1 MNLSSMDKHK
11 VKVCRAGTLVAV
23 AMVVCLAFAGCSKGE
38 KQEEPE
44 VTVQAAPAA
53 TADIS
58 RVVNT
63 EGIIFPVAQS
73 AITPKINAPVKKF
86 YVVRGQKVSQ
96 GQLLATLENRDL
108 SAAALDNKGAYEQ
121 AEAAYTTSI
130 GATLPEENAK
140 AELDVQTAQQELDA
154 QQKLF
159 NSRQDLFKQGALP
172 RKDLDAAAVALAQA
186 RSAYNIAKRHLD
198 GLNAVGKQGAI
209 KTATGQLT
217 SAKGKLLNSEALL
230 SYSEVHSPI
239 AGFITD
245 RPLYPGEMASTAT
258 PLLTVMDISQVIAK
272 AHIPQ
277 SDALQL
283 HKGDPATISL
293 AGLEKPING
302 KVSLIS
308 PALDP
313 NSTTVEVWVQAPNAN
328 QLLRPGTT
336 AQIAITAAT
345 IKDALVVPSAALIN
359 AKGDA
364 AQVMVV
370 DGKNQASS
378 RDVKTGIQ
386 SGPQVQIVSGLKPGE
401 VVVTEGAYGL
411 PDKTKVKI
419 EKPESE
425 SASAGAKDD
434 DAKSGKTGDDT
445 KAGTDKA
452 NPDKAGVDKAGDA
465 GKSAKGKP
473 SAGNGA
479 KAKPDASSK
488 KAAQPKANGK
498 NDNGAK
504 D

>member
-1 MNLSSMDKHK
+1 MDKHK
-11 VKVCRAGTLVAV
+11 PKVGRAGTLVAL
-23 AMVVCLAFAGCSKGE
+23 AMAVCLAATGCGKGE
-38 KQEEPE
+38 KEEAPE

-63 EGIIFPVAQS
+63 EGIIFPIAQS
-73 AITPKINAPVKKF
+73 AITPKINAPVRKF
-86 YVVRGQKVSQ
+86 YVVRGQKVRQ

-121 AEAAYTTSI
+121 AEASYSTTI

-140 AELDVQTAQQELDA
+140 AELDLQTAQQELDA

-172 RKDLDAAAVALAQA
+172 RKDLDAAAVSLAQA

-209 KTATGQLT
+209 KTANGQLT
-217 SAKGKLLNSEALL
+217 SAKGKLLNSEAQL

-245 RPLYPGEMASTAT
+245 RPLYPGEMASTAA

-283 HKGDPATISL
+283 HKGDAATISL
-293 AGLEKPING
+293 AGLDKSISG

-328 QLLRPGTT
+328 QQLRPGTT
-336 AQIAITAAT
+336 AQIAITAQT
-345 IKDALVVPSAALIN
+345 IKDALVVPSAALLN
-359 AKGDA
+359 AKGDS
-364 AQVMVV
+364 AQVLVI
-370 DGKNQASS
+370 DGQSQASS

-386 SGPQVQIVSGLKPGE
+386 TGQQVQIVSGLKPGE
-401 VVVTEGAYGL
+401 MIVTEGAYGL

-425 SASAGAKDD
+425 SAGEGAKDKDKD
-434 DAKSGKTGDDT
+434 DEAKSGKGGDDA
-445 KAGTDKA
+445 KAAPDKA
-452 NPDKAGVDKAGDA
+452 NADKAGADKAGDA
-465 GKSAKGKP
+465 GKSAKDKP

-479 KAKPDASSK
+479 KAKPDAGGK
-488 KAAQPKANGK
+488 KAAQPKSNGK
-498 NDNGAK
+498 NDSGAK

>member
-1 MNLSSMDKHK
+1 VNLRSMDKDK
-11 VKVCRAGTLVAV
+11 RNAGRVRTLVALATAISLV
-23 AMVVCLAFAGCSKGE
+23 AIGCGKGE
-38 KQEEPE
+38 KEEAPE

-53 TADIS
+53 TSDIS
-58 RVVNT
+58 RVINT

-86 YVVRGQKVSQ
+86 YVVRGQKVRQ

-121 AEAAYTTSI
+121 AEATYSTSL

-140 AELDVQTAQQELDA
+140 AELDVQTALQELDA
-154 QQKLF
+154 QQKLY

-172 RKDLDAAAVALAQA
+172 RKDLDAAAVSLAQA
-186 RSAYNIAKRHLD
+186 KSAYNIAKKHLD

-209 KTATGQLT
+209 KTANGQLT
-217 SAKGKLLNSEALL
+217 SAKGKLLNSEAQL
-230 SYSEVHSPI
+230 SYSEVRSPI

-277 SDALQL
+277 SDALPL
-283 HKGDPATISL
+283 HKGDAAIISL
-293 AGLEKPING
+293 TGLEKPING

-313 NSTTVEVWVQAPNAN
+313 NSTTVEVWVQAPNVN
-328 QLLRPGTT
+328 QQLRPGTT
-336 AQIAITAAT
+336 AQIAITAQT
-345 IKDALVVPSAALIN
+345 VKDALVVPAAALLN

-370 DGKNQASS
+370 DSQNQASS
-378 RDVKTGIQ
+378 RDVKTGISTGQ
-386 SGPQVQIVSGLKPGE
+386 QVQIVSGLKPGE
-401 VVVTEGAYGL
+401 IVVTEGAYGL

-419 EKPESE
+419 EKPETE
-425 SASAGAKDD
+425 SGGEGAKDKD
-434 DAKSGKTGDDT
+434 
-445 KAGTDKA
+445 
-452 NPDKAGVDKAGDA
+452 
-465 GKSAKGKP
+465 KGKDDDEK
-473 SAGNGA
+473 S
-479 KAKPDASSK
+479 KPDAGNK

-498 NDNGAK
+498 SGAGSK

>member
-1 MNLSSMDKHK
+1 MDKHTGNPGRL
-11 VKVCRAGTLVAV
+11 VKSVA
-23 AMVVCLAFAGCSKGE
+23 AAFALFLSIAGCGKGE
-38 KQEEPE
+38 KEEAPE
-44 VTVQAAPAA
+44 VSVQAAPAA

-63 EGIIFPVAQS
+63 DGIIFPVAQS

-86 YVVRGQKVSQ
+86 YVVRGQKVRQ

-121 AEAAYTTSI
+121 AEAAYSTSI

-154 QQKLF
+154 QQKLY

-172 RKDLDAAAVALAQA
+172 RKDMDAAAVSLAQA
-186 RSAYNIAKRHLD
+186 SSAYNIARKHLD
-198 GLNAVGKQGAI
+198 GLNAVGKRGAI

-230 SYSEVHSPI
+230 SYSEVRSPI

-245 RPLYPGEMASTAT
+245 RPLYPGEMASTAA

-277 SDALQL
+277 SDALLL
-283 HKGDPATISL
+283 HKGDAATISL
-293 AGLEKPING
+293 AGLDKPIGG

-328 QLLRPGTT
+328 QQLRPGTT
-336 AQIAITAAT
+336 AQISITAQT
-345 IKDALVVPSAALIN
+345 IKDALVVPSAALLN

-370 DGKNQASS
+370 DGQSQASS
-378 RDVKTGIQ
+378 RDVKTGIRTGQ
-386 SGPQVQIVSGLKPGE
+386 QVQIVSGLKPGE
-401 VVVTEGAYGL
+401 VVVTGGAYGL
-411 PDKTKVKI
+411 PDKTKVKV
-419 EKPESE
+419 EKPEGE
-425 SASAGAKDD
+425 SAGEGAKDKD
-434 DAKSGKTGDDT
+434 NDAKSGDAGADA
-445 KAGTDKA
+445 KAGKD
-452 NPDKAGVDKAGDA
+452 
-465 GKSAKGKP
+465 KP
-473 SAGNGA
+473 SAANGA
-479 KAKPDASSK
+479 TAKSAADSK
-488 KAAQPKANGK
+488 KAAQPKANAK
-498 NDNGAK
+498 NDSGSK

>member
-1 MNLSSMDKHK
+1 VNLSSMDTHK
-11 VKVCRAGTLVAV
+11 RNAGSVRTLVV
-23 AMVVCLAFAGCSKGE
+23 LATAIFLVIGCGKGE
-38 KQEEPE
+38 KEEAPQ
-44 VTVQAAPAA
+44 VSVQAAPAA

-73 AITPKINAPVKKF
+73 AITPKISAPVKKF
-86 YVVRGQKVSQ
+86 YVVRGQKVRQ

-121 AEAAYTTSI
+121 AEAAYSTSI
-130 GATLPEENAK
+130 GATLPEGNAK

-154 QQKLF
+154 QQKLY

-172 RKDLDAAAVALAQA
+172 RKDLDAAAVSLAQA
-186 RSAYNIAKRHLD
+186 KSAYNIARKHLD

-209 KTATGQLT
+209 KTANGQLT
-217 SAKGKLLNSEALL
+217 SAKGKLLNSVAQLG
-230 SYSEVHSPI
+230 YSEVRSPI

-245 RPLYPGEMASTAT
+245 RPLYPGEMASTAA

-283 HKGDPATISL
+283 HKGDAATISL
-293 AGLEKPING
+293 VGLEKPING

-328 QLLRPGTT
+328 LLLRPGTT
-336 AQIAITAAT
+336 AQIAINAQT
-345 IKDALVVPSAALIN
+345 IKDALVVPSVALLN

-370 DGKNQASS
+370 DSQSQASS
-378 RDVKTGIQ
+378 RDVKTGIATGQ
-386 SGPQVQIVSGLKPGE
+386 QVQIVSGLKPGE

-419 EKPESE
+419 EKPETE
-425 SASAGAKDD
+425 AAGEGAKDKDDAPKSGKAGDNAAKPD
-434 DAKSGKTGDDT
+434 DAKSGK
-445 KAGTDKA
+445 GT
-452 NPDKAGVDKAGDA
+452 
-465 GKSAKGKP
+465 P
-473 SAGNGA
+473 SAGNDA
-479 KAKPDASSK
+479 KAKPGAGSK
-488 KAAQPKANGK
+488 KAAQGKANGK
-498 NDNGAK
+498 NGSGSK